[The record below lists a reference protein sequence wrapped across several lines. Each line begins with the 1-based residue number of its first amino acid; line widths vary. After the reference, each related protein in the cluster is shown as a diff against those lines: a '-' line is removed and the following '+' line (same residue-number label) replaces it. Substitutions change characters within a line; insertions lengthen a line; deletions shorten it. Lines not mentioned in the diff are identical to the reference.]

1 MNQQIVRNMFKR
13 IYLLA
18 ILLLPTLAWSQPH
31 LRVIASNPPYISF
44 PSIVSVTQPGTNYSF
59 DVVTIN
65 TGNSSFTGIV
75 DFLLKAGNGPI
86 DTLALNVPITNLN
99 PLTDTF
105 PYVVFNYT
113 PDPQHF
119 LVPDD
124 IVVIW
129 PRVQSADSFQNNQI
143 LIDSFTQ
150 NVHVN
155 FFTGIESIQTN
166 NYIVFDAGTNRF
178 ILENSL
184 SNKGIFQL
192 HNALGQVVFTCDLN
206 KEIQLPFSL
215 STGVYV
221 AEVIQNPNRVVQ
233 KISIH

>member
-1 MNQQIVRNMFKR
+1 MKHQTARNMLKR

-18 ILLLPTLAWSQPH
+18 ILLLPTLAWSQPN
-31 LRVIASNPPYISF
+31 LRVIASTPPYISF
-44 PSIVSVTQPGTNYSF
+44 PSIVSVSQPGTNYSF

-65 TGNSSFTGIV
+65 TGNSVFTGSV
-75 DFLLKAGNGPI
+75 DFLIKAGNGPI

-105 PYVVFNYT
+105 PYVVLNYV

-129 PRVQSADSFQNNQI
+129 PRVQSVDSFQNNQI

-150 NVHVN
+150 SVHVN
-155 FFTGIESIQTN
+155 FFTGIESIQPN
-166 NYIVFDAGTNRF
+166 NHIVFDAGINKIF
-178 ILENSL
+178 LGSSL
-184 SNKGIFQL
+184 LNNGVFQL
-192 HNALGQVVFTCDLN
+192 HNSLGQIVFTCETT

>member
-1 MNQQIVRNMFKR
+1 MLKR

-18 ILLLPTLAWSQPH
+18 ILLLPSIAWAQPR
-31 LRVIASNPPYISF
+31 LQVIASNPPYISF
-44 PSIVSVTQPGTNYSF
+44 PSIVTVSSPGTNYSF

-65 TGNSSFTGIV
+65 TGNASFTGVV
-75 DFLLKAGNGPI
+75 DFLLQAGNGPV
-86 DTLALNVPITNLN
+86 DTIALNVPITNLN
-99 PLTDTF
+99 PSIDTF

-119 LVPDD
+119 LLPDD

-129 PRVQSADSFQNNQI
+129 PRVKSVDSFQNNQI
-143 LIDSFTQ
+143 LIDSFSQ
-150 NVHVN
+150 NIHVN
-155 FFTGIESIQTN
+155 FFTGIEGTNTN
-166 NYIVFDAGTNRF
+166 NHIVFDAGNNR
-178 ILENSL
+178 IYLGNSL
-184 SNKGIFQL
+184 LNGASFQL
-192 HNALGQVVFTCDLN
+192 HNSLGQVVYTCKAE

>member
-1 MNQQIVRNMFKR
+1 MLKR

-18 ILLLPTLAWSQPH
+18 ILLLPTLAWAQPH

-44 PSIVSVTQPGTNYSF
+44 PSIVTVSNPGTNYSF

-65 TGNSSFTGIV
+65 TGTATFTGTV

-86 DTLALNVPITNLN
+86 DTIALNVPITNLN
-99 PLTDTF
+99 PQTDTF
-105 PYVVFNYT
+105 PYVVLNYT

-129 PRVQSADSFQNNQI
+129 PRVQGADSFQNNQI
-143 LIDSFTQ
+143 LIDSFAQ
-150 NVHVN
+150 NIHVN
-155 FFTGIESIQTN
+155 FFTGIENVTN
-166 NYIVFDAGTNRF
+166 NHIVFDAGFNRIQLKSNLAINGGTF
-178 ILENSL
+178 NLYNS
-184 SNKGIFQL
+184 I
-192 HNALGQVVFTCDLN
+192 GQVIFTCKTD

-215 STGVYV
+215 STGVYI
-221 AEVIQNPNRVVQ
+221 AEVMQNPNRVVQ

>member
-1 MNQQIVRNMFKR
+1 MIYQTVRIMLKR
-13 IYLLA
+13 IFLLA
-18 ILLLPTLAWSQPH
+18 VLLLPMLAWAQPQ
-31 LRVIASNPPYISF
+31 LRIIASNPPYISF
-44 PSIVSVTQPGTNYSF
+44 PSIVTVSQPSTNYSF

-65 TGNSSFTGIV
+65 TGNAVFTGTV
-75 DFLLKAGNGPI
+75 DFLLKAGNGPV

-105 PYVVFNYT
+105 PYVVFNYS

-129 PRVQSADSFQNNQI
+129 PRVQTADSFQINQI

-155 FFTGIESIQTN
+155 FFTGIESIQLN
-166 NYIVFDAGTNRF
+166 NHIVFDAGTNRIYIDKSLQNGSSF
-178 ILENSL
+178 ELYNS
-184 SNKGIFQL
+184 I
-192 HNALGQVVFTCDLN
+192 GQRVFSCKAD